1 MSTIARHVV
10 VHGLVQGVGF
20 RYFVQRVAARLG
32 VTGTVRNCPDST
44 VEIYAEGESAKI
56 SEFLA
61 EVARGPRMASVD
73 HLDVSEIPPRGSY
86 RSFSIEGW

>member
-1 MSTIARHVV
+1 MPKTARHVV

-20 RYFVQRVAARLG
+20 RYFVQRTAVRLG
-32 VTGTVRNCPDST
+32 IAGSVRNCPDTS
-44 VEIYAEGESAKI
+44 VEIFAEGEVGSI

-61 EVARGPRMASVD
+61 EVARGPRMAAVE
-73 HLDVSEIPPRGSY
+73 HLDISEIPVRGTF

>member
-1 MSTIARHVV
+1 MPTTARHVV

-20 RYFVQRVAARLG
+20 RYFVQRAAVRFG
-32 VTGTVRNCPDST
+32 ITGTVRNCPDST
-44 VEIYAEGESAKI
+44 VEIFAEGETGSI

-61 EVARGPRMASVD
+61 EVGRGPRMAVVD
-73 HLDVSEIPPRGSY
+73 RLDISENPARGSF

>member
-1 MSTIARHVV
+1 MSKIARHVV

-20 RYFVQRVAARLG
+20 RYFVQRAAARLG
-32 VTGTVRNCPDST
+32 ITGTVRNCPDST
-44 VEIYAEGESAKI
+44 VEIYAEGGSAEI

-73 HLDVSEIPPRGSY
+73 RVDVSEIPALGSY
-86 RSFSIEGW
+86 RFFSIEGW